1 MADRILV
8 ARSKKVLFYG
18 VPNTAG
24 GSGTTI
30 EYHRMKGFTDASTSK
45 NSKEYTRQ
53 YVDELFEQ
61 TDVTGYSPS
70 TSYGFDQYAGDAVH
84 DDIVKITDE
93 ELIGNDAIRS
103 LILVDLSAVEATAK
117 TAPAVKRDYSVIPDS
132 EGGSLDAYTYTGNFR
147 SKGDKVKGTATT
159 DDGWQTIT
167 FSDGSEDLE

>member
-8 ARSKKVLFYG
+8 ARSKKVLYYG
-18 VPNTAG
+18 VP
-24 GSGTTI
+24 STTGDTTTYT
-30 EYHRMKGFTDASTSK
+30 YHRMRGFTDASTSR

-84 DDIVKITDE
+84 DDIVKITDD
-93 ELIGNDAIRS
+93 ELIGNDAVRP
-103 LILVDLSAVEATAK
+103 LILVDFSKAEADAK
-117 TAPAVKRDYSVIPDS
+117 TAPALRREYSVIPDS

-147 SKGDKVKGTATT
+147 SKGAKVNGTATT
-159 DDGWQTIT
+159 EDDWLTVT
-167 FSDGSEDLE
+167 FAEKTASI

>member
-18 VPNTAG
+18 VP
-24 GSGTTI
+24 STTGDTTTYT
-30 EYHRMKGFTDASTSK
+30 YHRMRGFTDASTSR

-84 DDIVKITDE
+84 DDIVKITDD
-93 ELIGNDAIRS
+93 ELIGNDAVRP
-103 LILVDLSAVEATAK
+103 LILVDFSNAK
-117 TAPAVKRDYSVIPDS
+117 TAPALRREYSVIPDS

-147 SKGDKVKGTATT
+147 SKGAKVRGTAATEDNWLTVTFTETT
-159 DDGWQTIT
+159 ADT
-167 FSDGSEDLE
+167 

>member
-8 ARSKKVLFYG
+8 ARSKKVLYYG
-18 VPNTAG
+18 VP
-24 GSGTTI
+24 STTGDTTTYT
-30 EYHRMKGFTDASTSK
+30 YHRMRGFTDASTSR

-84 DDIVKITDE
+84 DDIVKITDD
-93 ELIGNDAIRS
+93 ELIGNDAVRP
-103 LILVDLSAVEATAK
+103 LILVDFSKAEAAAK
-117 TAPAVKRDYSVIPDS
+117 TAPALRREYSVIPDS

-147 SKGDKVKGTATT
+147 SKGAKVNGTATT
-159 DDGWQTIT
+159 EDDWLTVT
-167 FSDGSEDLE
+167 FAEKTAGI

>member
-8 ARSKKVLFYG
+8 ARSKKVLYYG
-18 VPNTAG
+18 VP
-24 GSGTTI
+24 STTSDTTTYT
-30 EYHRMKGFTDASTSK
+30 YHRMRGFTDASTSR

-84 DDIVKITDE
+84 DDIVKITDD
-93 ELIGNDAIRS
+93 ELIGNDAVRP
-103 LILVDLSAVEATAK
+103 LILVDFSKAEVDAK
-117 TAPAVKRDYSVIPDS
+117 TAPALRREYSVIPDS

-147 SKGDKVKGTATT
+147 SKGAKVNGTATT
-159 DDGWQTIT
+159 EDDWLTVT
-167 FSDGSEDLE
+167 FAEKTTGI